1 MATTAATM
9 GQIAT
14 SSAGSPDMKRF
25 GGGNTA
31 GSISGGT
38 PTMGSR
44 RGGAKAYAH
53 QEAFQPTTDITG
65 AMQQSDRIMFKPV
78 QIPGMMPNMSV
89 QNAFTGQGTFAGN
102 KLDAMIPMPM
112 TTRKA
117 IARSPFS
124 HSFSDVFVPTGE
136 VIIEPGPTPT
146 CATHPDMEG
155 CDTSGGG
162 TPPPGDD
169 ESDHGEGFDG
179 PTAAEPPDVPGH
191 KMTTSVG
198 TVTSSEPTRSFAGMG
213 DKGGRGKGKGTAP
226 THGAHHA
233 GKTYG
238 ATAPG
243 LTGGHAEGA
252 DDSPG
257 AGHGM
262 GHDDGGEDSEGGEGS
277 KVICGELHRQGLMS
291 DEVYQ
296 GDLDY
301 QEKYVDEHT
310 KDGYLLWARPV
321 SRLMRRSRVMTQ
333 IARPFATAWAEE
345 MAYRA
350 NGTGSGNVFGAIIL
364 ATIAPICTLVGKIAG
379 PRSKKALLP
388 A

>member
-44 RGGAKAYAH
+44 RGGARAYAQ

-124 HSFSDVFVPTGE
+124 HSFSDTFVPTGE
-136 VIIEPGPTPT
+136 PIVEPEPDPT
-146 CATHPDMEG
+146 CATHPDMPE
-155 CDTSGGG
+155 CDTGTGGG
-162 TPPPGDD
+162 TPPPDDDD
-169 ESDHGEGFDG
+169 EE
-179 PTAAEPPDVPGH
+179 E
-191 KMTTSVG
+191 
-198 TVTSSEPTRSFAGMG
+198 
-213 DKGGRGKGKGTAP
+213 GGRYASEEEKAEDEKAHPYGGGGSSISGAKGKSGKAP
-226 THGAHHA
+226 THGGHHPGVTKGRTTAAPASGPHGGGMSSSESAESA
-233 GKTYG
+233 GYG
-238 ATAPG
+238 TDPMGEFGPG
-243 LTGGHAEGA
+243 TSA
-252 DDSPG
+252 S
-257 AGHGM
+257 
-262 GHDDGGEDSEGGEGS
+262 GEGEGS

-301 QEKYVDEHT
+301 QDKYVSENT

-321 SRLMRRSRVMTQ
+321 SRLMRRSCVMTQ

-364 ATIAPICTLVGKIAG
+364 TTIAPICTLVGKIAG

>member
-14 SSAGSPDMKRF
+14 SSAGSPDRKRF
-25 GGGNTA
+25 GGKNTT

-38 PTMGSR
+38 PTMGDR
-44 RGGAKAYAH
+44 RGGAKAYAQ

-65 AMQQSDRIMFKPV
+65 AMQQSDKIMFEPV
-78 QIPGMMPNMSV
+78 QIPGMMPNMGLH
-89 QNAFTGQGTFAGN
+89 NAFTGQGAFAGN

-124 HSFSDVFVPTGE
+124 HSFSSVFVPE
-136 VIIEPGPTPT
+136 
-146 CATHPDMEG
+146 
-155 CDTSGGG
+155 
-162 TPPPGDD
+162 GDD
-169 ESDHGEGFDG
+169 EGVDTTTLSEPTCETHPSMPRCRDDDDEPEDDDDTGGGGHGEGFDG
-179 PTAAEPPDVPGH
+179 PDEPEGPDVPGH

-198 TVTSSEPTRSFAGMG
+198 TVTSSEPG
-213 DKGGRGKGKGTAP
+213 GGRTKGKTTGKAP
-226 THGAHHA
+226 VTGAHHIGDIGGTGMSSSESAKA
-233 GKTYG
+233 GG
-238 ATAPG
+238 W
-243 LTGGHAEGA
+243 
-252 DDSPG
+252 
-257 AGHGM
+257 
-262 GHDDGGEDSEGGEGS
+262 GEDKEGEFGGGGDGDG
-277 KVICGELHRQGLMS
+277 KVICGELHRQGFMS
-291 DEVYQ
+291 DEIYQ

-301 QEKYVDEHT
+301 QDKYVGENT
-310 KDGYLLWARPV
+310 KYGYLLWARPV
-321 SRLMRRSRVMTQ
+321 SRLMRRSRIMTQ

-364 ATIAPICTLVGKIAG
+364 ATIAPICTLIGKIAG